1 MQHEARVSDWYLR
14 GGWETLARNF
24 SELHSVNLVV
34 LAEREASTEIG
45 LGKVA
50 LLPSLGF
57 SESGI
62 DALLEAKTFLRN
74 FLLLLLKDK

>member
-34 LAEREASTEIG
+34 LAKREASTEIG
-45 LGKVA
+45 LGNVA
-50 LLPSLGF
+50 LCPSL
-57 SESGI
+57 SLKECCI
-62 DALLEAKTFLRN
+62 DGLLESEAFFRN
-74 FLLLLLKDK
+74 FLLLLLKDR

>member
-1 MQHEARVSDWYLR
+1 MRPDWYLR
-14 GGWETLARNF
+14 GRWETTCPEV

-62 DALLEAKTFLRN
+62 DALLEAKTFL
-74 FLLLLLKDK
+74 

>member
-1 MQHEARVSDWYLR
+1 M
-14 GGWETLARNF
+14 
-24 SELHSVNLVV
+24 NLVV

-57 SESGI
+57 GESGI
-62 DALLEAKTFLRN
+62 DALLEAKTFLGN
-74 FLLLLLKDK
+74 FLLL

>member
-14 GGWETLARNF
+14 DGWETLARNF
-24 SELHSVNLVV
+24 SELHSVNSVV

-50 LLPSLGF
+50 LLPSLSF
-57 SESGI
+57 SECCI
-62 DALLEAKTFLRN
+62 DSLLEAEAFLGN
-74 FLLLLLKDK
+74 FLLLLMKDE

>member
-1 MQHEARVSDWYLR
+1 M
-14 GGWETLARNF
+14 
-24 SELHSVNLVV
+24 NLVV

-50 LLPSLGF
+50 LLPSLSL
-57 SESGI
+57 SECSI
-62 DALLEAKTFLRN
+62 DGLLETEAFLRN